1 MKFDLYRRPYNV
13 GTSWRKWRTVEA
25 ENYIAALKTTE
36 FKNEKIQISQ
46 FDNRIGILGGVSEF
60 IALSVEESENWDGY
74 YIPPAK

>member
-13 GTSWRKWRTVEA
+13 GTSWRKWRAVEA

-46 FDNRIGILGGVSEF
+46 FDKRIGILGGVSEF

>member
-46 FDNRIGILGGVSEF
+46 FDKRVGVLGGVSEF
-60 IALSVEESENWDGY
+60 IALSHEEIEGWDGY
-74 YIPPAK
+74 LIPPVK